1 MEDGAENLWSG
12 ITVLFVRPTAIVEH
26 AATFRYTLN
35 NVSADE
41 TFIVLIKWEKGD
53 PRVSNYHFSRFKGFQ
68 SDSRLKSTF
77 ALKRTL
83 K

>member
-12 ITVLFVRPTAIVEH
+12 ITVLFVSPTGIVAH

-41 TFIVLIKWEKGD
+41 TFIALIKWEKGSQG
-53 PRVSNYHFSRFKGFQ
+53 V
-68 SDSRLKSTF
+68 
-77 ALKRTL
+77 
-83 K
+83 